1 MQWGRVENLI
11 KQYYKK
17 ILEFIKKCVVD
28 ELVIVRAWKIFE
40 LVESNFGRLQCYS
53 DVIQLTKY

>member
-40 LVESNFGRLQCYS
+40 LVESNFGRL
-53 DVIQLTKY
+53 